1 MKFIRELSL
10 RNLKRKPTRTVAL
23 ILLTAFLSAAVFGG
37 SMVILS
43 LRKGLKSYEAR
54 LGADVVVVPYEAST
68 KNRFESILL
77 QGVPGYFYMDE
88 AYYEK
93 IKTVEGVGQT
103 SPQFFLASTSSGCC
117 SVAVQIIGFDPETDF
132 TIQPW
137 IRENYS
143 DSIGDYELVVG
154 NDISIPTDRK
164 LTFYNTECTVVAQ
177 LEKTGTGLDTAV
189 YTNMNTIKAMMKNA
203 QALGFHY
210 FDDIDPERAVSAV
223 MVKAADGYDNEKVK
237 NNINIKVRHVVAEMS
252 QSMVA
257 GISSGLGG
265 VSEVITILMLLV
277 WVLGLVILM
286 IAFMM
291 IANERVKEFAVLRVV
306 GASKRMLTGML
317 RTESL
322 VIGLVGALSGVI
334 VGGLIVI
341 PFSGIIRSA
350 LDMPYLQPSVAAA
363 ALTAF
368 SAVVIT
374 VVTTGIA
381 SALSARRLTENE
393 TALVLREDA

>member
-10 RNLKRKPTRTVAL
+10 RNLKRKPARTVAL
-23 ILLTAFLSAAVFGG
+23 ILLTTFLSAAVFGG

-143 DSIGDYELVVG
+143 DSVGDYELVVG

-203 QALGFHY
+203 QDLGFHY

-265 VSEVITILMLLV
+265 VSEVITILMALV
-277 WVLGLVILM
+277 WVLGLAILL

-322 VIGLVGALSGVI
+322 IIGFVGSLSGVI

-341 PFSGIIRSA
+341 PFSGVIRSA
-350 LDMPYLQPSVAAA
+350 LDMPYLQPSFAAA
-363 ALTAF
+363 ALTAL
-368 SAVVIT
+368 AAIVIT
-374 VVTTGIA
+374 VVTTGAA

>member
-88 AYYEK
+88 TYYEK

-381 SALSARRLTENE
+381 SALSARHLTENE
-393 TALVLREDA
+393 AALVLREDA

>member
-143 DSIGDYELVVG
+143 DSVGDYELVVG

-203 QALGFHY
+203 QDLGFHY

-265 VSEVITILMLLV
+265 VSEVITILMVLV
-277 WVLGLVILM
+277 WVLGLAILL

-322 VIGLVGALSGVI
+322 IIGFVGSLSGVI

-341 PFSGIIRSA
+341 PFSGVIRSA
-350 LDMPYLQPSVAAA
+350 LDMPYLQPSFAAA
-363 ALTAF
+363 ALTAL
-368 SAVVIT
+368 AAIVIT
-374 VVTTGIA
+374 VATTGAA

>member
-393 TALVLREDA
+393 AALVLREDV

>member
-277 WVLGLVILM
+277 WVLGLIILM

-381 SALSARRLTENE
+381 SALSARCLTENE

>member
-10 RNLKRKPTRTVAL
+10 RNLKRKPARTVAL

-143 DSIGDYELVVG
+143 DSVGDYELVVG

-203 QALGFHY
+203 QDLGFHY

-265 VSEVITILMLLV
+265 VSEVITILMALV
-277 WVLGLVILM
+277 WVLGLAILL

-322 VIGLVGALSGVI
+322 IIGFVGSLSGVI

-341 PFSGIIRSA
+341 PFSGVIRSA
-350 LDMPYLQPSVAAA
+350 LDMPYLQPSFAAA
-363 ALTAF
+363 ALTAL
-368 SAVVIT
+368 AAIVIT
-374 VVTTGIA
+374 VVTTGAA

>member
-277 WVLGLVILM
+277 WILGLVILM

-341 PFSGIIRSA
+341 LFSGIIRSA

-393 TALVLREDA
+393 AALVLREDA

>member
-277 WVLGLVILM
+277 WILGLVILM

-393 TALVLREDA
+393 AALVLREDA